1 MKREI
6 FNNYVLKIIDLYRIS
21 KEDFFTKTKKR
32 ACVDARHFV
41 YYLCHKRNVRI
52 RYIQDYM
59 EENGYEIT
67 HSSVIHGISKMS
79 KEVEK
84 DGDYLPVIEKLNQ
97 ENYV

>member
-41 YYLCHKRNVRI
+41 Y
-52 RYIQDYM
+52 
-59 EENGYEIT
+59 
-67 HSSVIHGISKMS
+67 
-79 KEVEK
+79 
-84 DGDYLPVIEKLNQ
+84 
-97 ENYV
+97 